1 MKDSVS
7 HKFCF
12 PSHISHLTGKVGPSS
27 LLLPWVGEGWAG
39 GGWGLE
45 RESYLLLAWLGRGLG
60 YV

>member
-27 LLLPWVGEGWAG
+27 LLLPWG
-39 GGWGLE
+39 GGGCLE